1 MSDSDWTVF
10 EFEALDPQGNRIS
23 DIIVAK
29 SEAEA
34 RRSIEGAGY
43 NITKISV
50 SQRKEENNRLIEQF
64 KAQIKA
70 ENVVMLDRIGREDL
84 SCGIEP
90 RELGLFYNELMHIY
104 APLVAEFPNWK
115 LSMLSSGTLESPIIS
130 TAQLCCQHNKVP
142 YRDRNRPASIKYL
155 WLTISIGGTDSALPY
170 FERAD
175 VQWDRPKDLPTEFR
189 GLADLLNGEKPSVTR
204 ENVTRF
210 LDELPTLYSELR
222 RIMTL
227 LT

>member
-70 ENVVMLDRIGREDL
+70 ENVVMLD
-84 SCGIEP
+84 SC
-90 RELGLFYNELMHIY
+90 LLY
-104 APLVAEFPNWK
+104 
-115 LSMLSSGTLESPIIS
+115 TSPS
-130 TAQLCCQHNKVP
+130 P
-142 YRDRNRPASIKYL
+142 RDR
-155 WLTISIGGTDSALPY
+155 G
-170 FERAD
+170 
-175 VQWDRPKDLPTEFR
+175 
-189 GLADLLNGEKPSVTR
+189 
-204 ENVTRF
+204 
-210 LDELPTLYSELR
+210 
-222 RIMTL
+222 
-227 LT
+227 